1 MEDKQNHAGGCLG
14 FLTIIGNVLFLWVF
28 FYAIYKVLTSSDPG
42 VKLVVWILVIFFI
55 INMYLKYG

>member
-28 FYAIYKVLTSSDPG
+28 FYTIYKLFTGPNVGFKVLMW
-42 VKLVVWILVIFFI
+42 VLLIFFI